1 MAGKPRAVLLECRLL
16 PSFSF
21 VESRF
26 FWNST
31 FEWQAK
37 KPLETISLEVTQ
49 LLLAYNNGDDQALE
63 RLFPL
68 VYDELRRLAGR
79 YLKKERDNHTLQATA
94 LVHEAY
100 LRLVDQNVSWQ
111 NRAHFFGVAAQMMRR
126 ILVDHARHNLAAKRG
141 SGGIKLSLDESID
154 LSDERASDLI
164 ALDEALDALNS
175 VDPAKR
181 RMVELRYFGGLSVE
195 DTAKILNISV
205 ATYVREWRKA
215 KAFLY
220 NQITK

>member
-1 MAGKPRAVLLECRLL
+1 MPSVTVVFTCRKPIY
-16 PSFSF
+16 
-21 VESRF
+21 
-26 FWNST
+26 WNST
-31 FEWQAK
+31 FAWQAK
-37 KPLETISLEVTQ
+37 KPMEPISLEVTQ
-49 LLLAYNNGDDQALE
+49 LLLAYNNGDEQALE

-79 YLKKERDNHTLQATA
+79 YLKKERDDHTLQATA

-164 ALDEALDALNS
+164 SLDEALDALNS